1 MKKIKKILSIVT
13 FVFLF
18 VFVLVSCNENNTV
31 IPGNASSNNTTTNT
45 VVPTK
50 TSTTTVSPTTS
61 TEAKLSDDEVKNNFN
76 NYVKTFSLSK
86 ATLNNLISKAVNS
99 GSDVDISS
107 LLDKVSIPNS
117 NATVKSYKNDNVVDS
132 YSAYLWQEEKVIYL
146 GYNDNLN
153 SESTVTSAKIDLAA
167 LTTFFNSLKGSIVI
181 SPDEDIDY
189 VGLILS
195 QLNVPKDLDIDAI
208 LALFKFTGDDF
219 TYSDG
224 YFTLKMEK
232 VVSIIQQI
240 TLMDK
245 ETVEATIANVGK
257 FDFKLGYDGKNFTGF
272 SFEFIPNL
280 YENCSGYVKVSL
292 TLNYNFGVV
301 TGGEFEVGVKSVE
314 NNVTVYDISLK
325 ASVNLLGVSV
335 DAKVVYNKYE
345 NYKINFNATLNAN
358 KDGLNLSVN
367 GTVSVANNKSEVE
380 SVVTYTDYKVEAALS
395 LNESKLEFVLKIND
409 HKFADINL
417 VLNKYVVVSGTIILD
432 ANGLIPEEDLDID
445 KYVVEYT
452 TNNVVIPDSYK
463 NTKDNALD
471 LSALLIDKI
480 SSIIGG
486 SKENVDELA

>member
-153 SESTVTSAKIDLAA
+153 SESTITSAKIDLAA

-195 QLNVPKDLDIDAI
+195 QLNVSKDLDIDAI

-232 VVSIIQQI
+232 IVSIIQQI
-240 TLMDK
+240 TSMDK
-245 ETVEATIANVGK
+245 EPVG
-257 FDFKLGYDGKNFTGF
+257 FQAWL
-272 SFEFIPNL
+272 
-280 YENCSGYVKVSL
+280 
-292 TLNYNFGVV
+292 
-301 TGGEFEVGVKSVE
+301 
-314 NNVTVYDISLK
+314 
-325 ASVNLLGVSV
+325 
-335 DAKVVYNKYE
+335 
-345 NYKINFNATLNAN
+345 
-358 KDGLNLSVN
+358 
-367 GTVSVANNKSEVE
+367 
-380 SVVTYTDYKVEAALS
+380 
-395 LNESKLEFVLKIND
+395 
-409 HKFADINL
+409 
-417 VLNKYVVVSGTIILD
+417 
-432 ANGLIPEEDLDID
+432 
-445 KYVVEYT
+445 
-452 TNNVVIPDSYK
+452 
-463 NTKDNALD
+463 
-471 LSALLIDKI
+471 
-480 SSIIGG
+480 
-486 SKENVDELA
+486 